1 MRGGRETQGR
11 VIKAEGIV
19 KLQIYWGHLYLFII
33 SIVIVIV
40 IVIVIQNFP
49 ISIPNFI

>member
-40 IVIVIQNFP
+40 IVIQNFP